1 MDLDW
6 SLVSHQGQFV
16 HVAAETVLRKAAL
29 LVFEVVGQAQGAEE
43 VERVQVVVL
52 ASGPP
57 GMMLYHC
64 GEILLQASRSSALK
78 SGTALSV
85 TAAVL
90 PFSGLCEVSGNAAVR
105 GE

>member
-1 MDLDW
+1 
-6 SLVSHQGQFV
+6 V
-16 HVAAETVLRKAAL
+16 HVVAGTVLREAVL

-64 GEILLQASRSSALK
+64 GEIGLMWTLALATSYSKLLAPQH
-78 SGTALSV
+78 
-85 TAAVL
+85 
-90 PFSGLCEVSGNAAVR
+90 
-105 GE
+105 

>member
-64 GEILLQASRSSALK
+64 GEIGLMWTLALATSYSKLLAPRH
-78 SGTALSV
+78 
-85 TAAVL
+85 
-90 PFSGLCEVSGNAAVR
+90 
-105 GE
+105 

>member
-1 MDLDW
+1 
-6 SLVSHQGQFV
+6 V
-16 HVAAETVLRKAAL
+16 HVVAETVSRKAAL

-64 GEILLQASRSSALK
+64 GEIGLMWTLALATSYSKLLAPRH
-78 SGTALSV
+78 
-85 TAAVL
+85 
-90 PFSGLCEVSGNAAVR
+90 
-105 GE
+105 

>member
-6 SLVSHQGQFV
+6 SLVSHPGQFV
-16 HVAAETVLRKAAL
+16 HVAAETVSRTAAS

-64 GEILLQASRSSALK
+64 GEIGLMWTLALATSYSKLLAPRH
-78 SGTALSV
+78 
-85 TAAVL
+85 
-90 PFSGLCEVSGNAAVR
+90 
-105 GE
+105 